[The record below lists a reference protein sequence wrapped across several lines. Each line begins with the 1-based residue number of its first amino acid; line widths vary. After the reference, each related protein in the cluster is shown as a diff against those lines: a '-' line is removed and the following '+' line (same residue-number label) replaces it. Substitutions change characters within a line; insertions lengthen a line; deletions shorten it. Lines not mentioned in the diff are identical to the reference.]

1 MKPNPLGRGARLLL
15 GVSLALNAAVAAAAG
30 SHVAR
35 RGGVPYLRHKL
46 GIGSRGVQPRPFQ
59 LDKVAVFRALPST
72 DGEVVFAGDSH
83 VAGTPFAEVYTP
95 VRNRGVGGETTAGLL
110 ARLDE
115 ITRRQPESV
124 FLEIG
129 ANDVAQSIPL
139 EETMA
144 NYTEIMRRL
153 RLETPDSRVFVL
165 SVPPTCPDV
174 RQRSTDRNPQIRK
187 LNERIAALA
196 AAEGATFVDLTP
208 ILTDPQGNL
217 KPEFATVDGLH
228 LTTEAQLKVCERLRS
243 FLPPQLTSGMA
254 VASTVASLPTDGGPG
269 AADSAGIIRPQGDAS
284 GTAAHGGTSN

>member
-1 MKPNPLGRGARLLL
+1 MKQNPLGRGTRLVLV
-15 GVSLALNAAVAAAAG
+15 VSLALNAAVAAAAG

-35 RGGVPYLRHKL
+35 RGGVPYLKHKL
-46 GIGSRGVQPRPFQ
+46 GLGTRSVQPRPFQ
-59 LDKVAVFRALPST
+59 LDKVAVFRALPRT

-83 VAGTPFAEVYTP
+83 IAGTPFAEVYTP

-129 ANDVAQSIPL
+129 ANDVAQLIPL
-139 EETMA
+139 AETMA
-144 NYTEIMRRL
+144 NYAAIMRRL

-196 AAEGATFVDLTP
+196 AAEGATFVDLAP

-217 KPEFATVDGLH
+217 KPAFATVDGLH

-243 FLPPQLTSGMA
+243 FLPPQLTGGPA
-254 VASTVASLPTDGGPG
+254 VASTVVSLETPGGPDT
-269 AADSAGIIRPQGDAS
+269 ADPAGIIPAQGHVS
-284 GTAAHGGTSN
+284 GGAAHGGASN